1 MILTSEKRDKSDTL
15 AEMLKG
21 LTINDAGYYES
32 DLANANDKK
41 GNPASKPKIET
52 HTSDGNKGKVTYT
65 INGDLQ
71 QKYLVNGL
79 SRLSP

>member
-32 DLANANDKK
+32 DPANANDTK
-41 GNPASKPKIET
+41 GDPASDPKVCT
-52 HTSDGNKGKVTYT
+52 HATDGK
-65 INGDLQ
+65 
-71 QKYLVNGL
+71 
-79 SRLSP
+79 